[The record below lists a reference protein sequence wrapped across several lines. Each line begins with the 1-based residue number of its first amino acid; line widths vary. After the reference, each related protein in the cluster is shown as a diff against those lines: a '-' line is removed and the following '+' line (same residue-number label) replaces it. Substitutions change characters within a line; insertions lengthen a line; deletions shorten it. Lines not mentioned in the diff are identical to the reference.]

1 MTRAEPCG
9 AESAGSYDRVAEIY
23 DATFEDISVR
33 THEVRW
39 IERKLQ
45 RLTQRIGRPPRMLE
59 IGCGNGALL
68 ARLAPGLGPSVG
80 VDLSNRLVD
89 RARERLGRFP
99 GVTIERVDGPSLPML
114 EDGSVDVVVSMLSW
128 RYLDWDPISAEIQ
141 RVARGGGELWVVDM
155 VERRA
160 RVVDGPR
167 MILDHVKERAWAMR
181 RPAFRRA
188 RRRLVQDDAW
198 RTLVQLNPMRALH
211 EYDWY
216 FQSRFPALRAE
227 TLSISRRAR
236 VVAYDC
242 GVVDEGR
249 LAEQAYP

>member
-1 MTRAEPCG
+1 M
-9 AESAGSYDRVAEIY
+9 
-23 DATFEDISVR
+23 R

-39 IERKLQ
+39 IEHKLQ
-45 RLTQRIGRPPRMLE
+45 RLAQRLGRPPRVLE

-68 ARLAPGLGPSVG
+68 ERLAPDLGPSVG
-80 VDLSNRLVD
+80 VDLSRRLVE
-89 RARERLGRFP
+89 RARERLERFP
-99 GVTIERVDGPSLPML
+99 GVTVERVDGPSLSML
-114 EDGSVDVVVSMLSW
+114 ETGSVDVVVSMLSW
-128 RYLDWDPISAEIQ
+128 RYLDWDPIASEIQ

-160 RVVDGPR
+160 GVADVPR
-167 MILDHVKERAWAMR
+167 MLLDHLRERAWAIR

-198 RTLVQLNPMRALH
+198 QQLVRLNPMRALH

-216 FQSRFPALRAE
+216 FRSRFPRLRAE

-249 LAEQAYP
+249 LARQVYP